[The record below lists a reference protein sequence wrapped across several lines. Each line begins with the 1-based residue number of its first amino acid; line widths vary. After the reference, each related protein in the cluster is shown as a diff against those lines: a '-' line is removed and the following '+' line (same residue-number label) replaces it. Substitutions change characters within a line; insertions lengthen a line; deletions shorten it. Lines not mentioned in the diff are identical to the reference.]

1 MVKKLRNIKQMIRD
15 NYWSDFDL
23 KKYISAKHKGYGVIN
38 LDAEKSL
45 VPLKVGNP
53 TFNILQTDN
62 SSAKLYPGIESNSSM
77 EMS

>member
-1 MVKKLRNIKQMIRD
+1 MIRD

-38 LDAEKSL
+38 LDIETAGAEKSL
-45 VPLKVGNP
+45 VPVKISNP
-53 TFNILQTDN
+53 AFNILQTDN
-62 SSAKLYPGIESNSSM
+62 SSAKLYPRNESISSM